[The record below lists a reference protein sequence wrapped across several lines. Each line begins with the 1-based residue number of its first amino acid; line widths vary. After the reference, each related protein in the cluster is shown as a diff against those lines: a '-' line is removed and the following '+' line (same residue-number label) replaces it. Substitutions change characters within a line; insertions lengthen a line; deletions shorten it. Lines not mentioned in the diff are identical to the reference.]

1 MKHIY
6 LLFLFLIPVKTL
18 ALSVDEKLGLV
29 IDTYDLEPK
38 ICSPNSVTESE
49 IREQAIGKIFFES
62 KALSGNNEIS
72 CQSCHLDDKAL
83 TDGLPLAIGVGGIG
97 EGIERLDSNGILVK
111 RNAFTLFGRG
121 DEEFINFFWDGRVGE
136 YDNSIFSPVGN
147 GYEYG
152 FKSPLAVAAIQPLL
166 ARDEFLGVL
175 QHFENNEML
184 DSIDDAYYQDR
195 FLAANNYFIGIFS
208 EPLSKPASELAG
220 SLREHEVDI
229 SNIDLVYIGNSL
241 ASFIA
246 SLSED
251 CVSSDWERYLRG
263 ELNALTD
270 SQKEGALVFYGQ
282 GRCAACHSG
291 SLYSDFKFHSIGT
304 PQGGL
309 GMHMHQQDMGLGSVT
324 FRDVD
329 RYLFRTPPLI
339 RVSETPPYGHNGIF
353 QSLEDIVLYHINP
366 IPYFVENEW
375 HNNRDMYTH
384 GSILSRRDDV
394 LGFISID
401 SDQEYNS
408 LIDFLRSL

>member
-6 LLFLFLIPVKTL
+6 LLFLFLIPIKTL
-18 ALSVDEKLGLV
+18 ALSVDEKLRLV
-29 IDTYDLEPK
+29 IDTYELEPK
-38 ICSPNSVTESE
+38 ICSPNSVPGSQN
-49 IREQAIGKIFFES
+49 REQAIGEIFFES
-62 KALSGNNEIS
+62 KALSGNNEIA

-83 TDGLPLAIGVGGIG
+83 TDGLPLAVGVGGSG
-97 EGIERLDSNGILVK
+97 EGIERLDSDGILVK

-121 DEEFINFFWDGRVGE
+121 DDDFINFFWDGRVGE
-136 YDNSIFSPVGN
+136 YDSSIFSPIGN

-152 FKSPLAVAAIQPLL
+152 FNSPLAVAAIQPLL

-195 FLAANNYFIGIFS
+195 FLAANNYFIDMFS
-208 EPLSKPASELAG
+208 EPLSKPASELADT
-220 SLREHEVDI
+220 LREHEVDVN
-229 SNIDLVYIGNSL
+229 NIDLVYIGNSL
-241 ASFIA
+241 ARFIA

-251 CVSSDWERYLRG
+251 CVSSDWERYLMG
-263 ELNALTD
+263 ESSALTD

-324 FRDVD
+324 FRDAD
-329 RYLFRTPPLI
+329 RYLFRTPPLL
-339 RVSETPPYGHNGIF
+339 RVSKTPPYGHNGIF
-353 QSLEDIVLYHINP
+353 RNLEEIVLFHINP

-375 HNNRDMYTH
+375 HNNRDMYAH

-401 SDQEYNS
+401 NDGEFDN
-408 LIDFLRSL
+408 LIEFLRSL